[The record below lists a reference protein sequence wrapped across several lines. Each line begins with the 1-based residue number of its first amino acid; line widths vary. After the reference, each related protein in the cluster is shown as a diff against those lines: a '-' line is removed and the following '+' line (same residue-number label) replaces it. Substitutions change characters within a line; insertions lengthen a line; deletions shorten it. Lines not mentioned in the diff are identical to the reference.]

1 VVPTVNIL
9 IIAVDIMPRKRA
21 ATTKES
27 STKKTK
33 ISSSSSSVS
42 SSSSSLSPSLSS
54 SSSSSSVQPIH
65 TQLFINNTFVPSLSG
80 KTFPVEDPS
89 TGEIICHVAESDAA
103 DVELA
108 VGAAEKAFE
117 IGSEWRTM
125 DASFRGQLLYRI
137 ADLIERDREYLAH
150 LETRDNGK
158 PYSDSFNVD
167 LALVIK
173 CFRYYAGWCDKLH
186 GKTIPVDGPYF
197 AYTRHEP
204 IGIVGQ
210 IIPWN
215 FPALMCAWKL
225 APAMACGCCI
235 VLKPAEQTPLTALHI
250 ASLVA
255 EAGVPSGV
263 LNVVTGYGATTGSA
277 ISSHMRIN
285 KVAFTGSTGVG
296 KLIMQAA
303 GASNCKAVTLEL
315 GGKSPNI
322 VFADADLDKA
332 VEISH
337 HAIFFNQ
344 GQCCVAGSRTLVQ
357 DTIYDEFVKKAVA
370 RALNRKVGHPS
381 SPGVEHGAQVS
392 QRQFDTVMGYIKKGQ
407 DEGATLC
414 CGGKKWGNKGYF
426 IEPTVFSN
434 VTPNMIIA
442 REEIFGPVQVI
453 IKFRTIEEAIQIAN
467 DSDYGLGGA
476 VITKS
481 LDCAMQV
488 SNQLRAGTVW
498 VNCYDV
504 LAAQCPF
511 GGFKQSGIGRE
522 LGEYGLSA
530 YTSVKTVMVKLTT
543 KNT

>member
-1 VVPTVNIL
+1 
-9 IIAVDIMPRKRA
+9 M
-21 ATTKES
+21 
-27 STKKTK
+27 
-33 ISSSSSSVS
+33 
-42 SSSSSLSPSLSS
+42 
-54 SSSSSSVQPIH
+54 
-65 TQLFINNTFVPSLSG
+65 
-80 KTFPVEDPS
+80 EDPS
-89 TGEIICHVAESDAA
+89 TGEIICQVSESDAA

-108 VGAAEKAFE
+108 VQAAEKAFA

-125 DASFRGQLLYRI
+125 DASFRGELLYRI

-158 PYSDSFNVD
+158 PFSDSFNVD

-173 CFRYYAGWCDKLH
+173 CFRYYAGWCDKIQ

-225 APAMACGCCI
+225 APALACGCCV

-250 ASLVA
+250 AALVA
-255 EAGVPSGV
+255 EAGIPPGV
-263 LNVVTGYGATTGSA
+263 VNVVPGFGATTGSA

-296 KLIMQAA
+296 KLVMQAA

-322 VFADADLDKA
+322 VFDDANVDKA

-344 GQCCVAGSRTLVQ
+344 GQCCVAGSRTLVHE
-357 DTIYDEFVKKAVA
+357 DIYDEFVRKSVA
-370 RALNRKVGHPS
+370 RAKNRKVGDPS
-381 SPGVEHGAQVS
+381 TPGVEHGPQVS
-392 QRQFDTVMGYIKKGQ
+392 KRQFDTVMGYIKKGKE
-407 DEGATLC
+407 EGGVLE
-414 CGGKKWGNKGYF
+414 CGGKKWGTTGYY

-434 VTPNMIIA
+434 VTSDMTIA
-442 REEIFGPVQVI
+442 QEEIFGPVQVI

-467 DSDYGLGGA
+467 DSIYGLGGA
-476 VITKS
+476 VITQNI
-481 LDCAMQV
+481 DRAMQV
-488 SNQLRAGTVW
+488 ANQLRAGTVW

-504 LAAQCPF
+504 LATQAPF
-511 GGFKQSGIGRE
+511 GGCKQSGIGRE

-530 YTSVKTVMVKLTT
+530 YTSVKTVMIKLTS